1 MAGGA
6 RWILDP
12 ATRGPVPEPD
22 FLLAYGPGPERVAE
36 VRLPEGTGPAPL
48 VLVLHGGYWRAK
60 HDRGYLGPLC
70 AELTA
75 RGYLTANVEY
85 HRSGQPD
92 GGWPGTAEDVR
103 AAVHVLPALIEEAAP
118 GRTGAG
124 TVLLGH
130 SAGGH
135 LALLAA
141 HEGITGILA
150 LAAVSDLA
158 ETARQRLDEGA
169 AQEFMGG
176 EPAQLP
182 EAYAA
187 ADPLRQGPP
196 GARTVLVHG
205 DADDRVPHAFSAR
218 YAERFGV
225 HLRTVPGA
233 DHFDLVAPGSPG
245 FAAVVEALAEVT
257 G

>member
-1 MAGGA
+1 MSGDA

-22 FLLAYGPGPERVAE
+22 LVLGYGPGPERVAE
-36 VRLPEGTGPAPL
+36 VRLPEGSGPAPL

-60 HDRGYLGPLC
+60 HDRGYLGSLC

-85 HRSGQPD
+85 HRSGQPG

-103 AAVHVLPALIEEAAP
+103 AAVHALPARIAEAAP
-118 GRTGAG
+118 GRSGD

-135 LALLAA
+135 LALLTA

-176 EPAQLP
+176 EPAELP

-196 GARTVLVHG
+196 AARTVLVHG
-205 DADDRVPHAFSAR
+205 DADDRVPHEFSVR
-218 YAERFGV
+218 YAERFGARL
-225 HLRTVPGA
+225 HTVPGA

-245 FAAVVEALAEVT
+245 FAAVLEALPELT